1 MFCPSLFCS
10 YFVGM
15 CGDGANDCGVRVFK
29 ILFSRVMCVF
39 YVMCV
44 ADVCLFCL
52 QALKRAHA
60 GISLSELEASVASPF
75 TSTTPSITCVPNLIR
90 CPNCTTA
97 QLCFK
102 PQQEKSSFSDWIHCT
117 TITFRTQNIS
127 SPTKELYYNYKHYI
141 FWHQKPKNMWHPALT
156 IPLAKPKR

>member
-1 MFCPSLFCS
+1 
-10 YFVGM
+10 M
-15 CGDGANDCGVRVFK
+15 CGDGANDCGVRDFK
-29 ILFSRVMCVF
+29 IVFSRVMCVF

-44 ADVCLFCL
+44 ADVCLFCT

-97 QLCFK
+97 LFQAPTRKIIVFRLNSFHYNNFQDSKHLQSNKRIVLQLQTLHILTSETQKHVTSCINN
-102 PQQEKSSFSDWIHCT
+102 SFG
-117 TITFRTQNIS
+117 
-127 SPTKELYYNYKHYI
+127 
-141 FWHQKPKNMWHPALT
+141 
-156 IPLAKPKR
+156 

>member
-1 MFCPSLFCS
+1 
-10 YFVGM
+10 M
-15 CGDGANDCGVRVFK
+15 CGDGANDCGVRDFK
-29 ILFSRVMCVF
+29 ILFSRVMRVI
-39 YVMCV
+39 YASESVMCSWCLS
-44 ADVCLFCL
+44 VCP

-102 PQQEKSSFSDWIHCT
+102 PIKKNHNFQFSDWIHCT
-117 TITFRTQNIS
+117 TVTFRTQNIS
-127 SPTKELYYNYKHYI
+127 SPTKAFIKITNI
-141 FWHQKPKNMWHPALT
+141 WFFDIRNPKTCDILH
-156 IPLAKPKR
+156 

>member
-1 MFCPSLFCS
+1 
-10 YFVGM
+10 M
-15 CGDGANDCGVRVFK
+15 CGDGANDCGVRDFK
-29 ILFSRVMCVF
+29 IVFSRVMCVF

-44 ADVCLFCL
+44 LMSVCFVLRHWRELMLGFPCQSWRL
-52 QALKRAHA
+52 Q
-60 GISLSELEASVASPF
+60 SLLPLHPQLPASPA
-75 TSTTPSITCVPNLIR
+75 
-90 CPNCTTA
+90 CPIWSGVLTA
-97 QLCFK
+97 PQLCFK
-102 PQQEKSSFSDWIHCT
+102 PQQEKSSFSDWIHFT